1 MRLTEHQGR
10 RLTALLALFGKHAG
24 GSLRRAIDALPDPR
38 ADETL
43 FVRFAPRTDLTV
55 GIADLEWFIS
65 RAPKDEADA
74 LKTLR
79 DTGPGFFLSLD
90 DGRDTMTTYL
100 NTSPSETRHG

>member
-1 MRLTEHQGR
+1 MKLTEHQAR
-10 RLTALLALFGKHAG
+10 CVTVLLAQFGKRTG
-24 GSLRRAIDALPDPR
+24 GSLRRAIDALPEPR

-43 FVRFAPRTDLTV
+43 FVRFGERTDLTV

-90 DGRDTMTTYL
+90 DGRNTMTTYL